1 MLMLMHRLNTTIDV
15 NVKEILPKRLLKVQD
30 EEFASQN
37 KKTVA
42 EIKNLEWNSE
52 TKVTTIVLYY
62 EFITVYIFYNKK
74 LFYKL
79 TKLCIIGLDGNMQCQ
94 NH

>member
-1 MLMLMHRLNTTIDV
+1 MHRLNTTIDV

-30 EEFASQN
+30 EELASQN

-42 EIKNLEWNSE
+42 EINNLEWNSE

-62 EFITVYIFYNKK
+62 EFITVYVFYNKK
-74 LFYKL
+74 
-79 TKLCIIGLDGNMQCQ
+79 
-94 NH
+94 